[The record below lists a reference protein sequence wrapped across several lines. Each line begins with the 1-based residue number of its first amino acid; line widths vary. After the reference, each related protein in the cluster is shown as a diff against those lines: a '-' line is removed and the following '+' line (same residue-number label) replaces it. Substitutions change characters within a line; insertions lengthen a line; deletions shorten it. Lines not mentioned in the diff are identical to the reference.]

1 MKNLIIIAFA
11 LLSLPAMAQE
21 KGPKKGDQLT
31 IGSGGIRV
39 THKGDSTQKAFELQ
53 IGMLDLGVNSLQ
65 DKTNYQ
71 SAEAQNFLKVSPEA
85 KNSNL
90 FALRDM
96 KSVNVNI
103 YPVLVKFNAL
113 RTRNQKILISTGLGL
128 QIYNFRFNK
137 PISFI
142 NTTEPAVIMDTVSFS
157 KNKLAVTYLT
167 VPLMVTAK
175 TRLADKTWLVYGAG
189 ISAGYRLSS
198 WTKQIS
204 DERGKQKNRDRFNLS
219 DYNVCV
225 NGEVG
230 LEGYIR
236 LYASYQLTNMF
247 DNGLDQHP
255 FSIGV
260 RFLGL

>member
-1 MKNLIIIAFA
+1 MKNLIIIA
-11 LLSLPAMAQE
+11 LLSLSLPAVAQE
-21 KGPKKGDQLT
+21 KGDQLS
-31 IGSGGIRV
+31 IGSGGIKI
-39 THKGDSTQKAFELQ
+39 THKSDSSKSKTFELQ
-53 IGMLDLGVNSLQ
+53 LGMLDVGINSLQ
-65 DKTNYQ
+65 DKTDYN
-71 SAEAQNFLKVSPEA
+71 SPAAQNFLQVGQDS

-103 YPVLVKFNAL
+103 YPVMVKFNAL
-113 RTRNQKILISTGLGL
+113 KTRNQKISISSGIGL

-137 PISFI
+137 PISFV
-142 NTTEPAVIMDTVSFS
+142 NNTEPAVIMDTVSFS

-175 TRLADKTWLVYGAG
+175 TRLVDKAWLVYGAG

-204 DERGKQKNRDRFNLS
+204 DERGKQKNRDQFNLS
-219 DYNVCV
+219 DFNVCV
-225 NGEVG
+225 NGEIG
-230 LEGYIR
+230 LEGYLR
-236 LYASYQLTNMF
+236 LYASYQLTNMY
-247 DNGLDQHP
+247 DNSLDQHP

>member
-1 MKNLIIIAFA
+1 MKNFIIIALAF
-11 LLSLPAMAQE
+11 LTLPAIAQE

-31 IGSGGIRV
+31 IGTGGIRI
-39 THKGDSTQKAFELQ
+39 THKGDSTHKAFELQ
-53 IGMLDLGVNSLQ
+53 VGMLDLGVNSLQ

-71 SAEAQNFLKVSPEA
+71 SADAQNFLKVNQDA

-90 FALRDM
+90 FALRDL

-103 YPVLVKFNAL
+103 YPVMVKFNAL
-113 RTRNQKILISTGLGL
+113 RTRNQKILISSGLGL

-137 PISFI
+137 PISFV
-142 NTTEPAVIMDTVSFS
+142 NTTEPAVIMDSISFS

-175 TRLADKTWLVYGAG
+175 THLVDKAWLVYGAG
-189 ISAGYRLSS
+189 VSAGYRLSS

-204 DERGKQKNRDRFNLS
+204 DERGKQKNRDQFNLS
-219 DYNVCV
+219 DFNVCV
-225 NGEVG
+225 NGEIG

-236 LYASYQLTNMF
+236 LYASYQLTNMY
-247 DNGLDQHP
+247 DNSLDQHP